1 MPLAA
6 FPTVPGILSLKHLIS
21 GNLQLGSSNK
31 TEPMPR
37 NLLRLSFAGRVP
49 SFIPNNFLKST
60 AVSSSESSVAKLSSI
75 CPNANLEIMCLLINL
90 AVIRLS
96 LQIVI
101 PGIMIVF
108 RGSKKSRS
116 IAHCCFVS
124 LQQPSLPATGGGA
137 EEMGHPAGLWHHA
150 LGRQPVRVWH
160 GIGLRMAP
168 AVALASLVW
177 LYLAQRNDIHII
189 PPSPTGIALCWKI
202 NKHNLL
208 CCVFIYTTSS
218 IAQVIFVITASVL
231 ICEMG
236 EVILVLANSMHIPR
250 QEARFIAFPVV
261 T

>member
-1 MPLAA
+1 MASEMPLAA

-108 RGSKKSRS
+108 RGGKKSRS
-116 IAHCCFVS
+116 IARCCFVP
-124 LQQPSLPATGGGA
+124 LQQPSLPATGGRGDGA
-137 EEMGHPAGLWHHA
+137 PGRALTLCFGQATGESVAWHWFKDGFCCSICVSGLT
-150 LGRQPVRVWH
+150 LFG
-160 GIGLRMAP
+160 
-168 AVALASLVW
+168 
-177 LYLAQRNDIHII
+177 
-189 PPSPTGIALCWKI
+189 TK
-202 NKHNLL
+202 
-208 CCVFIYTTSS
+208 
-218 IAQVIFVITASVL
+218 
-231 ICEMG
+231 E
-236 EVILVLANSMHIPR
+236 
-250 QEARFIAFPVV
+250 
-261 T
+261 

>member
-1 MPLAA
+1 MASEMPLAA

-75 CPNANLEIMCLLINL
+75 CLNANLEIMCLLINL

-124 LQQPSLPATGGGA
+124 LQQPSLPATGGRGDGA
-137 EEMGHPAGLWHHA
+137 PGRALTSCFGQATSESVAWHWFKDGSCCSIGFSGLT
-150 LGRQPVRVWH
+150 LFG
-160 GIGLRMAP
+160 
-168 AVALASLVW
+168 
-177 LYLAQRNDIHII
+177 
-189 PPSPTGIALCWKI
+189 TK
-202 NKHNLL
+202 
-208 CCVFIYTTSS
+208 
-218 IAQVIFVITASVL
+218 
-231 ICEMG
+231 E
-236 EVILVLANSMHIPR
+236 
-250 QEARFIAFPVV
+250 
-261 T
+261 